1 MKNSDTA
8 LTIVLPVAR
17 QFEKTGDSGSRR
29 FPGGL
34 GAAEPAACW
43 WVGGCGRE
51 AQSHSS
57 PRVAPDQMCG
67 AHYGNFIS
75 FSAEHHGP
83 PAALLP
89 PSTWACFWDSCC
101 VRGGGPGLLLVKGP
115 PVPVA
120 HSRPSPPQLPDPAS
134 QLLTHQSTFSL
145 PLLRCRGRI
154 ERGTFAYSLSPH
166 HD

>member
-17 QFEKTGDSGSRR
+17 QFEKTRDSGSRR

-43 WVGGCGRE
+43 WVGGEERL
-51 AQSHSS
+51 SHTA
-57 PRVAPDQMCG
+57 PRVLPLLRRVGPIMES
-67 AHYGNFIS
+67 S
-75 FSAEHHGP
+75 FLSLNIMGP
-83 PAALLP
+83 PAVLLP

-101 VRGGGPGLLLVKGP
+101 GQGRRAWALVKRP

-120 HSRPSPPQLPDPAS
+120 HSRPPPPQLPDPAS

-154 ERGTFAYSLSPH
+154 ERGTFAYSWSPH